1 MDEQPAAASL
11 GYRTRDGR
19 TSDGS
24 VGDGPVDGPVGG
36 PVSGPS
42 ASGKRTR
49 ARSPGWQTAGVIVV
63 ALLVAAA
70 GTALA
75 IQQSRL
81 HSTRSELAALQS
93 AATSQNAR
101 VDALEK
107 SVEAEQK
114 SLTGLSTQLASTTAL
129 LQSTQTGLQ
138 SAQTRLT
145 ADEKQLNLATAQL
158 PPDLTAL
165 AAKISPS
172 VVLVTCATQI
182 AVNSGTGFALA
193 IPAASGFATA
203 IITAAHVIN
212 DCASPTDGSLVS
224 LSAGTK
230 ALNAHVR
237 AIDSANDVAIL
248 DTTAALPVLAPSGPP
263 VVGEFL
269 MAVGNA
275 LGIVNNNVTSGNV
288 SQVHDTDFYDSAPIS
303 SGNSGGP
310 VVDRAGKVVGIV
322 DASKIPSAGAPIV
335 ENINISLRLSTLCLQ
350 LLHGPVCDSLH

>member
-1 MDEQPAAASL
+1 MDEQSAAVSWD
-11 GYRTRDGR
+11 YPT
-19 TSDGS
+19 
-24 VGDGPVDGPVGG
+24 GDGPTG
-36 PVSGPS
+36 GPS
-42 ASGKRTR
+42 ASGKKTR
-49 ARSPGWQTAGVIVV
+49 GRSPGSLTAAIIVLV
-63 ALLVAAA
+63 LLVAAA

-81 HSTRSELAALQS
+81 HSTRSELATLQS
-93 AATSQNAR
+93 SVSSQNAR

-107 SVEAEQK
+107 SAKAEQQRVA
-114 SLTGLSTQLASTTAL
+114 GLSTQLASTTAL

-145 ADEKQLNLATAQL
+145 ADEKQLNLTTAQL

-165 AAKISPS
+165 ATKISPS
-172 VVLVTCATQI
+172 VVLVSCATQTT
-182 AVNSGTGFALA
+182 VNSGTGFALA
-193 IPAASGFATA
+193 IPPTSGFATA

-212 DCASPTDGSLVS
+212 DCADPTDGSLVS

-230 ALNAHVR
+230 TLNAHVR
-237 AIDSANDVAIL
+237 AIDVGNDVAIL

-322 DASKIPSAGAPIV
+322 DASKIPSAGTPIV

-350 LLHGPVCDSLH
+350 LLHGTVCDSLH